1 MTVKEMNKLSV
12 DLSAAQ
18 STIDKLQAE
27 RDALQR
33 RVDWLE
39 KQIFGQKSEKTS
51 VILDTDNEQLGLFNE
66 AEIECTAPATVN
78 IPAHSRKAKRTR
90 KETYENLPV
99 EEVIHHA

>member
-1 MTVKEMNKLSV
+1 MTVKEMNKLSA

-51 VILDTDNEQLGLFNE
+51 VILG
-66 AEIECTAPATVN
+66 
-78 IPAHSRKAKRTR
+78 
-90 KETYENLPV
+90 NL
-99 EEVIHHA
+99 